1 MKALHKELKKYKCP
15 HCPNLS
21 LPFSE
26 VSHHLKCHG
35 ELLFKCGHCDYF
47 HPVKRTAEAHAAEEH
62 SSRKYFVRNVREEEE
77 KRKKMGPEDEPKKE
91 EKEPETEKLVA
102 VYKPYKCGFCEF
114 ATETIEEMRDH
125 CREVH
130 NISHQ
135 YKCGLCDFVSDSR
148 QEIENH
154 VHDNHPGGLG
164 SIVRVFYIDPTTVV
178 DAYPD
183 EKRQP
188 LWARD
193 MEGYKHIRGILYDE
207 LEDEAAI
214 KQAAKVSKVRLKKI
228 EEKRELDKQVN
239 KEESFHDVPHA
250 VVEQK
255 SKGMKSEL
263 DFHPMSCKECG
274 FSKKTVTGMKMHIK
288 LNHLQV
294 GKFQCRHCV
303 FSANLT
309 NSIQGHY
316 RYLML
321 KRIIFN

>member
-1 MKALHKELKKYKCP
+1 M
-15 HCPNLS
+15 
-21 LPFSE
+21 
-26 VSHHLKCHG
+26 
-35 ELLFKCGHCDYF
+35 FKCGHCDYF

-91 EKEPETEKLVA
+91 EKEPESEKLVA

-114 ATETIEEMRDH
+114 ATETIEEMRDR

-214 KQAAKVSKVRLKKI
+214 KQATKVSKVRLKKI